1 MRFQVF
7 VCGMALTLAACTTTV
22 GVDEAFSEGTG
33 KSYVLIAGDGMQTGD
48 VETHDFKFQRVDM
61 ASSTFLKEYVYV
73 RFGHKLISGGGDE
86 FQKPATMAA
95 STVRYAGHK
104 IAPGD
109 YALVFHEVFESHGTM
124 ATRNTNCYSRGAAV
138 YRFREGAINIVRFGK
153 SHDMAAILSGA
164 ASAEEVL
171 DPAALQAQVTEV
183 LAGYPNMTAP
193 GVVAKRLGTASF
205 ESKKN
210 CSTTGRFSFTRSPG
224 VSVDW

>member
-1 MRFQVF
+1 MRARVF

-22 GVDEAFSEGTG
+22 GVDEAFSGDTG
-33 KSYVLIAGDGMQTGD
+33 NSYVLIAGDGMQTGD

-95 STVRYAGHK
+95 ATVRYAGHK

-109 YALVFHEVFESHGTM
+109 YALVFHEILKSHGTM

-138 YRFREGAINIVRFGK
+138 YRFREGAINIVQLGSR
-153 SHDMAAILSGA
+153 DVMATLSGA
-164 ASAEEVL
+164 VSAEAVP
-171 DPAALQAQVTEV
+171 DPAALQAQVAEV

-210 CSTTGRFSFTRSPG
+210 CSTTGRFSFTRFPG